1 MTGRRDTAIVIAGS
15 LGCLAIAAANLDV
28 PGPVRVLVG
37 VPLLFVL
44 PGFSLVSAV
53 TPRKELSAGE
63 RLVASLGASI
73 AITACSAVLLGATI
87 GLSAR
92 SAAALLGCVTIAA
105 SACAW
110 RRTPRPA
117 RGGRHRA
124 TAMTALAR
132 PVKRARAHVRVARR
146 ARAHVRVARRARAHV
161 RVIRTDSLV
170 RNSLFMMISTV
181 ATGLLGYVFWIVAA
195 RVFSSA
201 DVGTASAVISL
212 CSTVALLSY
221 LGPAAMLIERLHAY
235 ERSRAWTSFLVW
247 MCVATAAVTALVAAV
262 AIPVVAHSKGYGSF
276 FRPADAAVLA
286 VIGAAAWTV
295 VNMYG
300 SAFIAARRADGLLAV
315 QGLVSLL
322 KVLLVVPLCA
332 VGLGAPGIVVA
343 WVVSSLIGVALGA
356 FWLLPRLGLGG
367 QRSAGEPARS
377 VSLSL
382 DEQVPPSRASAA
394 GHLMG
399 QHLTSVGGQV
409 TPLLLPILVAVR
421 LGVRPN
427 AHFYITWMIGSVFF
441 MVSPSISN
449 ALFAESVRSGS
460 GLRATVGK
468 ALRVTS
474 VLLAPAIV
482 VMVTAGR
489 LILGIF
495 GQLYVSAGYGLLIL
509 MAVSALP
516 DAVSN
521 IAVAVCRAT
530 NRLGYSVAI
539 NIGILVV
546 TVTSSWLL
554 MPRLG
559 LLGVGV
565 GWLGAQS
572 LAAIASIPAYLALGR
587 EAEV

>member
-15 LGCLAIAAANLDV
+15 LGCLAIAAENLDV
-28 PGPVRVLVG
+28 PGPLRVLLG
-37 VPLLFVL
+37 VPLLFLL
-44 PGFSLVSAV
+44 PGFSVVSAV
-53 TPRKELSAGE
+53 IPGQELSGGE
-63 RLVASLGASI
+63 RLVASLGASLAI
-73 AITACSAVLLGATI
+73 AACSSVLLGATI
-87 GLSAR
+87 GLSPR
-92 SAAALLGCVTIAA
+92 SAAVLLGCVTIAA

-110 RRTPRPA
+110 RRTSRPG
-117 RGGRHRA
+117 RRGRHRA
-124 TAMTALAR
+124 GALTKLAV
-132 PVKRARAHVRVARR
+132 PARR
-146 ARAHVRVARRARAHV
+146 ARARVRVA
-161 RVIRTDSLV
+161 RTDSLV

-212 CSTVALLSY
+212 CSTLALLIY

-235 ERSRAWTSFLVW
+235 ERSRAWTSFLAW
-247 MCVATAAVTALVAAV
+247 TCAATAAATALVAAV

-276 FRPADAAVLA
+276 FVPMGAAVIA

-322 KVLLVVPLCA
+322 KVLLVVPLWA
-332 VGLGAPGIVVA
+332 VGLGASGIVVA
-343 WVVSSLIGVALGA
+343 WVVSALIGVALGA
-356 FWLLPRLGLGG
+356 CWLLPRLGLGG
-367 QRSAGEPARS
+367 QRPAGQPAHSSGRS
-377 VSLSL
+377 LHSLGRRA
-382 DEQVPPSRASAA
+382 PRSRASAA

-427 AHFYITWMIGSVFF
+427 AYFYITWMIGSIFF

-449 ALFAESVRSGS
+449 ALFAESVRPGP
-460 GLRATVGK
+460 GLRATVVK

-474 VLLAPAIV
+474 FLLAPAIV
-482 VMVTAGR
+482 VMVAGGK

-495 GQLYVSAGYGLLIL
+495 GQAYVSAGYGLLIL
-509 MAVSALP
+509 LAVSALP

-539 NIGILVV
+539 NIGILVI

-572 LAAIASIPAYLALGR
+572 LGAIASIPAYLALGP
-587 EAEV
+587 EAGA